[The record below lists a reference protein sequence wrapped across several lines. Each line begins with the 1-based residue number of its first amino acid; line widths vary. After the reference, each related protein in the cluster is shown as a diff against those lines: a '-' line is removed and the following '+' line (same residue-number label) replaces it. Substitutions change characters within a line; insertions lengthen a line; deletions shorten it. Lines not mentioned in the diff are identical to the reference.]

1 MPTLIR
7 ILTPSGLE
15 PAPYTAD
22 SLTDAA
28 QYEPANGVYTITNT
42 YNTFQALKLDAHFD
56 RLEDSARRESIPL
69 RLDRPALRAALHQM
83 IAESGYG
90 DVRFRITAG
99 HDDPTRLILTVEPFK
114 PQPSEIYG
122 RGVRLATVD
131 GSHRD
136 NPAAKTTG
144 WMHDRPR
151 VAQSLPQG
159 AYEGLLI
166 GDDGA
171 ILEGLSSNFYAILDG
186 ELRTA
191 GEGVLPGIARLIVLE
206 VAPTVL
212 PVRLEPVSLD
222 EVPHLD
228 EAFITS
234 SSRGII
240 PVIAIDDVAIGSEPG
255 PLTRKLREAYLTW
268 LNSHLETL

>member
-7 ILTPSGLE
+7 ILTPLGLE

-22 SLTDAA
+22 SLVEAA
-28 QYEPANGVYTITNT
+28 KYEPADGVYTITNT
-42 YNTFQALKLDAHFD
+42 YNTYEALKLDAHFD
-56 RLEDSARRESIPL
+56 RLEDSARRENMAL
-69 RLDRPALRAALHQM
+69 KLDRAAVRRGLRQM

-90 DVRFRITAG
+90 DVRFRITVGRA
-99 HDDPTRLILTVEPFK
+99 DPTRMILTVEPFN
-114 PQPSEIYG
+114 PPLPEVYA
-122 RGVRLATVD
+122 RGVTLATIG
-131 GSHRD
+131 GSHRS

-144 WMHDRPR
+144 WMHDRPN
-151 VAQSLPQG
+151 VARSLPKG

-166 GDDGA
+166 GDHGE

-206 VAPTVL
+206 VAPAIL
-212 PVRLEPVSLD
+212 PMRLEPVGLSD
-222 EVPHLD
+222 VPRLQ

-240 PVIAIDDVAIGSEPG
+240 PVIGIDNAVISGEPG
-255 PLTRKLREAYLTW
+255 PVTRRLRQAYLDW
-268 LNSHLETL
+268 LKSNLEPL